1 MNLYEMLH
9 EDHEKVKNLFSR
21 LEAAGEDDIDR
32 REQLF
37 FSLYRELDAHSQAE
51 EKFLY
56 SQLRNHES
64 SRELTLESYDDHKGF
79 RRLLGELEAMDKGA
93 PEWTAKCR
101 TLRDDVLQHVEVE
114 ERELFPLARK
124 AIDDEEA
131 AGIAED
137 IESFKEEHSELEAY

>member
-9 EDHEKVKNLFSR
+9 KDHEKAKALFDK
-21 LEAAGEDDIDR
+21 LEATGENDVNR
-32 REQLF
+32 REDLF
-37 FSLYRELDAHSQAE
+37 FSLSRELDVHTLAE

-56 SQLRNHES
+56 SQMRNHES
-64 SRELTLESYDDHKGF
+64 SRELTLESYDDHKEV
-79 RRLLGELEAMDKGA
+79 RRLLGELEAMDMGA

-101 TLRDDVLQHVEVE
+101 MLKETVVQHMDTE
-114 ERELFPLARK
+114 ERELFPLAKR

-137 IESFKEEHSELEAY
+137 IETFKEERSELEAY